1 MSRVLQAN
9 YRVTANDMGNDVA
22 WASRTSERTSR
33 AILADDAVDKLIK
46 DGYTEKSLR
55 DFLEAVVAATDG
67 SRAKF
72 AELNAKQ
79 VAAEAEAINM
89 TSVEG
94 KILQTTRTRLE
105 QLQREPS
112 LEDRAAQI
120 KPLLEAAIK
129 AMQKEKKPSESVG
142 AGT

>member
-1 MSRVLQAN
+1 MSLGRRLIGLACLLLAGCAGSQPSRELSRETLAQVIQYEDQLNNMSRVLQAN

-67 SRAKF
+67 SRAKC
-72 AELNAKQ
+72 Q
-79 VAAEAEAINM
+79 
-89 TSVEG
+89 
-94 KILQTTRTRLE
+94 
-105 QLQREPS
+105 
-112 LEDRAAQI
+112 
-120 KPLLEAAIK
+120 
-129 AMQKEKKPSESVG
+129 
-142 AGT
+142 AGCR

>member
-1 MSRVLQAN
+1 LLLRL
-9 YRVTANDMGNDVA
+9 TAVA
-22 WASRTSERTSR
+22 Q
-33 AILADDAVDKLIK
+33 
-46 DGYTEKSLR
+46 
-55 DFLEAVVAATDG
+55 
-67 SRAKF
+67 
-72 AELNAKQ
+72 NAKQ

-129 AMQKEKKPSESVG
+129 AMQKEKEPSESAG